1 LLKRGS
7 ILCLICWL
15 QFSSLLAQLNT
26 DSSMAMLYD
35 TMLSP
40 QAQIIQIEQSA
51 KALQS
56 KSPKIALQLLDKGIV
71 LSTTPLD
78 KNSLAYFYYLKA
90 RIQVKLGEKEEA
102 LLAFDAAKT
111 NYLAIEKYVG
121 VANVLNDLGWMK
133 IKEGQ
138 YQLARNQ
145 FEAALDYA
153 EKGASPKKIA
163 DNYNDIG
170 ASYHY
175 QKNYEQATTYYLKA
189 VKIREAEQLLSGL
202 AISYN
207 NLGLLY
213 KLNKDT
219 LHAFQYYRKGLLL
232 TQQLPDSARMVSF
245 NINIGRL
252 YLKEQHIKKA
262 IPFLEQALK
271 IAQAINHKSKIA
283 ISEYNLAEA
292 YQFDE
297 NYTQAIPL
305 FKKCIKSFEQLG
317 ESSNKIET
325 IFELGKTYSLAS
337 KHEKGL
343 QLMLQAQEAAKK
355 MDIVLVEE
363 LQQIA
368 KTYKNLGQPQL
379 AYQYLNNYITVKDSI
394 ESQSMQEHI
403 SELQTK
409 YEASFQA
416 KEKEKEIALLK
427 QEKSFFNKL
436 LLFAAFFSLFII
448 TLAALLFRNNR
459 KKQRLNVLLN
469 KQYTAIKHQQE
480 KLLVLN
486 EQLVIAEKEARQGA
500 KAKEEFLASMSH
512 EIRTPMNAV
521 IGMTNILIDEAP
533 RTDQIENL
541 KILKFSANNLLTLIN
556 DILDFS
562 KIEAGHVQLEQI
574 DFSVEKLLKNIL
586 ETFAMSKK
594 KIGVELLLQGDYK
607 KIKHHL
613 RGDPTRLTQIFTNLL
628 GNAVKFTQQGH
639 VALIAKVLQET
650 DGQVYLYFAVE
661 DTGIGIPKDKMSI
674 IFESFTQASDTTT
687 RLYGG
692 TGLGLAITKSLV
704 GLHNSVIEL
713 DSTVGKGSTFA
724 FRVAFPKGAPLLQET
739 IAPIENSLSIK
750 IGLEG
755 RSILLAEDNKINQ
768 LVAKKIL
775 SKWKVNVDI
784 ANDGL
789 EVLDLL
795 KIKDYDLILMDIQMP
810 NLNGYD
816 TTKAIRKLDGPKST
830 IPIIALTAS
839 AYSMVA
845 IDLANYGMDDYV
857 SKPFN
862 PNDLHTRIAKLIN
875 ARLLAAASV

>member
-1 LLKRGS
+1 
-7 ILCLICWL
+7 
-15 QFSSLLAQLNT
+15 
-26 DSSMAMLYD
+26 MATLYD
-35 TMLSP
+35 TKLSP
-40 QAQIIQIEQSA
+40 QEQIVQIEQSI
-51 KALQS
+51 KETPS
-56 KSPKIALQLLDKGIV
+56 KSPKIALQLLEKGIA
-71 LSTTPLD
+71 LSSTTQD
-78 KNSLAYFYYLKA
+78 KNTLAYFYYLKA
-90 RIQVKLGEKEEA
+90 RIQLKNGNKA
-102 LLAFDAAKT
+102 MAITTFNAAKAI
-111 NYLAIEKYVG
+111 YLAIDKYAG
-121 VANVLNDLGWMK
+121 VADVLNNVGWIK

-138 YQLARNQ
+138 YQLARSQ
-145 FEAALDYA
+145 FEEALIYA
-153 EKGASPKKIA
+153 KKGEAIKKIA

-189 VKIREAEQLLSGL
+189 VKIREEEQLHAGL

-219 LHAFQYYRKGLLL
+219 LHAFQYYRKGLIL
-232 TQQLPDSARMVSF
+232 TEQLPDSARMVSF

-252 YLKEQHIKKA
+252 HLTQHQAKKA
-262 IPFLEQALK
+262 IPFLEKALR

-283 ISEYNLAEA
+283 ISKYNLAEA
-292 YQFDE
+292 YQFDKK
-297 NYTQAIPL
+297 YDQAISL
-305 FKKCIKSFEQLG
+305 FEKCIEDFEELG

-325 IFELGKTYSLAS
+325 IFQLGKTHSLAGRH
-337 KHEKGL
+337 KKGI
-343 QLMLQAQEAAKK
+343 QLMLQAQVAAKK
-355 MDIVLVEE
+355 MDVVFVGE
-363 LQQIA
+363 LKHIA
-368 KTYKNLGQPQL
+368 ETYRDLKQPQL
-379 AYQYLNNYITVKDSI
+379 AYHYLKDYITVKDSI
-394 ESQSMQEHI
+394 ESQSMQKHI

-436 LLFAAFFSLFII
+436 LLFALFFSIFIVA
-448 TLAALLFRNNR
+448 LAALLFINNR
-459 KKQRLNVLLN
+459 KKQRLNLLLN
-469 KQYTAIKHQQE
+469 KQYKASKQQQE

-486 EQLVIAEKEARQGA
+486 KQLVIAEKEAVAGA

-533 RTDQIENL
+533 RLDQIENL

-562 KIEAGHVQLEQI
+562 KIEAGHVQLERI
-574 DFSVEKLLKNIL
+574 DFSLEKLLKNIL
-586 ETFAMSKK
+586 ETFSMSKK
-594 KIGVELLLQGDYK
+594 KIGVELLLQGDYQ

-613 RGDPTRLTQIFTNLL
+613 KGDPTRLTQIFTNLL
-628 GNAVKFTQQGH
+628 GNAVKFTQNGH

-650 DGQVYLYFAVE
+650 AENVELYFAVE
-661 DTGIGIPKDKMSI
+661 DTGIGIPEDKMSI

-704 GLHNSVIEL
+704 GLHDSEIEL
-713 DSTVGKGSTFA
+713 TSTVGEGSTFA
-724 FRVAFPKGAPLLQET
+724 FRLTLPKGVPVLKEAIT
-739 IAPIENSLSIK
+739 PIENSLSIK

-775 SKWKVNVDI
+775 TKWKVNLDI

-795 KIKDYDLILMDIQMP
+795 KTKDYDLILMDIQMP

-816 TTKAIRKLDGPKST
+816 TTKAIRQLEGPKST

-845 IDLANYGMDDYV
+845 HDLANYGIDDYV

-862 PNDLHTRIAKLIN
+862 PNELHTRIAKLIN
-875 ARLLAAASV
+875 ARLLVTEPV